1 MKTYGLNT
9 LVEEIKYSFL
19 REAVISMYHISLR
32 VDFKELLTAY
42 NVRNAV
48 YAFGDAIDQIHT
60 SLCGG
65 RSRGVCDAMK
75 TQLTG
80 ELLLEFLANVSGRST
95 EES

>member
-1 MKTYGLNT
+1 MD
-9 LVEEIKYSFL
+9 
-19 REAVISMYHISLR
+19 

-65 RSRGVCDAMK
+65 GSTGVCDSMK
-75 TQLTG
+75 TNLTG
-80 ELLLEFLANVSGRST
+80 ELLLQFLANVSGLLI
-95 EES
+95 EEFCIVFLY